1 MGEAE
6 VSASQ
11 EEHRYSDRECELC
24 SDQDHRVYHHHASS
38 QSIRNLAERFQ
49 SSYLFHC
56 MMCKTQESVIRPAT
70 RKLILTTSTLYNVWT
85 SNLKLPIH
93 IDIESIVGGRIRD
106 LTRALI
112 MLYLIY
118 PERLEII
125 LIACLNNVG
134 DCQSA
139 KEIMDELTELRL
151 TVKAHTEMNS
161 HPQPSTLSV
170 STIMLVPK
178 FCSLDLP
185 ANCPAE
191 WIPTAG
197 FNNRRALIEEVN
209 EGIKTMN
216 LTAQVNYLK
225 LHMEGI
231 RIDKVSNKTLHKHY
245 PVKPIW
251 RESEVKRRLHLTPLY
266 KAKIAEKAAKLF
278 VGGLTNIGDWT
289 ST

>member
-1 MGEAE
+1 MQDRPQNQLSEPRRARPVYNQKVVGTAE

-24 SDQDHRVYHHHASS
+24 SDQDHIVCHHHVSS
-38 QSIRNLAERFQ
+38 QSVRKLAERFQ

-56 MMCKTQESVIRPAT
+56 MMCKTQESIIRPAT
-70 RKLILTTSTLYNVWT
+70 RKLILTTSTLYNVWN
-85 SNLKLPIH
+85 SDLKLPIH

-125 LIACLNNVG
+125 LIAGLNNVG

-151 TVKAHTEMNS
+151 TVKAHTEMHS
-161 HPQPSTLSV
+161 HAQPSTLSI
-170 STIMLVPK
+170 STLMYVPK

-191 WIPTAG
+191 WIPPVG
-197 FNNRRALIEEVN
+197 FNNRRALVEEVN

-216 LTAQVNYLK
+216 LTVKVNYLK
-225 LHMEGI
+225 LHM
-231 RIDKVSNKTLHKHY
+231 
-245 PVKPIW
+245 
-251 RESEVKRRLHLTPLY
+251 
-266 KAKIAEKAAKLF
+266 
-278 VGGLTNIGDWT
+278 
-289 ST
+289 

>member
-1 MGEAE
+1 
-6 VSASQ
+6 
-11 EEHRYSDRECELC
+11 
-24 SDQDHRVYHHHASS
+24 
-38 QSIRNLAERFQ
+38 
-49 SSYLFHC
+49 
-56 MMCKTQESVIRPAT
+56 
-70 RKLILTTSTLYNVWT
+70 
-85 SNLKLPIH
+85 
-93 IDIESIVGGRIRD
+93 
-106 LTRALI
+106 

-125 LIACLNNVG
+125 LVAGLNNVG

-151 TVKAHTEMNS
+151 TVKAHTEMHN
-161 HPQPSTLSV
+161 HAQPSTLSI
-170 STIMLVPK
+170 STIMYVPK

-191 WIPTAG
+191 WIPPAG
-197 FNNRRALIEEVN
+197 FNKRRALIEEVN
-209 EGIKTMN
+209 EGIKNIN

-231 RIDKVSNKTLHKHY
+231 RIDKVSKKTLHKHY

-251 RESEVKRRLHLTPLY
+251 RETEVRRRLHLTPPY
-266 KAKIAEKAAKLF
+266 KAKVAEKAAKLF

-289 ST
+289 KS